1 MPRKVA
7 ALIEGINLS
16 HPLVDGDR
24 RLSWICAG
32 VFALRNGLTLA
43 APKKEINKVIRAVAD
58 GSMDLSALDRWI
70 STRPS

>member
-16 HPLVDGDR
+16 HPLVDGNR

-43 APKKEINKVIRAVAD
+43 APKKGD
-58 GSMDLSALDRWI
+58 Q
-70 STRPS
+70 